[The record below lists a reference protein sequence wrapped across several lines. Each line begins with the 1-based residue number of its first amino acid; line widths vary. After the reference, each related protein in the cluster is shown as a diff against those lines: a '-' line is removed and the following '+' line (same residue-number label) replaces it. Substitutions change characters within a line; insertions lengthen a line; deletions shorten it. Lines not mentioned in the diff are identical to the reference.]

1 MKRLE
6 IFGATPSPYTQKM
19 LSLLRYKRILNIH
32 WGDTRGRLES
42 LNLELPKPVLLPVIL
57 FENEE
62 KEFTATTDSTPM
74 IERLENEYSDRKV
87 IPDDPAL
94 AFINYLLKILE
105 MNGLL
110 NICFITGGTAMLML
124 TKQALFCL

>member
-19 LSLLRYKRILNIH
+19 LSLLRYKRIPYNIH

-57 FENEE
+57 FENED
-62 KEFTATTDSTPM
+62 KELAATC
-74 IERLENEYSDRKV
+74 
-87 IPDDPAL
+87 
-94 AFINYLLKILE
+94 LLYTSPSPRD
-105 MNGLL
+105 GLL
-110 NICFITGGTAMLML
+110 SRMPSSA
-124 TKQALFCL
+124 

>member
-19 LSLLRYKRILNIH
+19 LTLLRYKRIPYNIH

-57 FENEE
+57 FENED
-62 KEFTATTDSTPM
+62 KELAATTDSTPM
-74 IERLENEYSDRKV
+74 IKRLELSLIHISEPTRPLYISYAV
-87 IPDDPAL
+87 
-94 AFINYLLKILE
+94 
-105 MNGLL
+105 
-110 NICFITGGTAMLML
+110 
-124 TKQALFCL
+124 FCLKKKRGISCI

>member
-19 LSLLRYKRILNIH
+19 LSLLRYKRIPYNIH

-57 FENEE
+57 FENED
-62 KEFTATTDSTPM
+62 KELAATTDSTPC
-74 IERLENEYSDRKV
+74 
-87 IPDDPAL
+87 
-94 AFINYLLKILE
+94 LLYTSPSPRDVE
-105 MNGLL
+105 ESRMPSS
-110 NICFITGGTAMLML
+110 A
-124 TKQALFCL
+124 